1 MKKSLILSG
10 ATVTLE
16 DIFIDGPNSIGAG
29 QDGTCDGIIIEDPSK
44 VIQQ

>member
-10 ATVTLE
+10 VTVTLE

-29 QDGTCDGIIIEDPSK
+29 RNGSCAGVIIEDPSK